1 MKVRLHNPIT
11 GKSRT
16 YRATMTTNHPASH
29 YGLPVML
36 LSDGEILD
44 VANVVLMGAVIVEL
58 PKRKDQIQMLSVW
71 QDNANAMLGV
81 SHG

>member
-16 YRATMTTNHPASH
+16 YLATMTTDHPASH
-29 YGLPVML
+29 YGIPVML

-44 VANVVLMGAVIVEL
+44 GANVVLQAAAVVEP
-58 PKRKDQIQMLSVW
+58 PKRADQVKMFEVW
-71 QDNANAMLGV
+71 RDNISAMIGEN
-81 SHG
+81 